1 MTISNF
7 RAAEPL
13 YIVIVRDHDAEKKL
27 KIWAREANCQVTI
40 ESNRMKIF
48 EQRSLSM
55 LQMSWSHGWDNVT
68 IWDTWNK
75 RHIEII

>member
-7 RAAEPL
+7 RASEPM
-13 YIVIVRDHDAEKKL
+13 YIVIVRDKNAEQQL
-27 KIWAREANCQVTI
+27 KTWAREANCQVTI

-55 LQMSWSHGWDNVT
+55 LQMSWSHGWDNVV

-75 RHIEII
+75 RHIDVL

>member
-7 RAAEPL
+7 RASEPM
-13 YIVIVRDHDAEKKL
+13 YIVIVRDKNAEQQL
-27 KIWAREANCQVTI
+27 KTWAREANAQVTI

-48 EQRSLSM
+48 EHRSLSM
-55 LQMSWSHGWDNVT
+55 FQMSWSQGWDNVV

-75 RHIEII
+75 RHIDVL

>member
-7 RAAEPL
+7 RASEPM
-13 YIVIVRDHDAEKKL
+13 YIVIVRDKNAEQQL
-27 KIWAREANCQVTI
+27 KTWAREANCQVTI

-48 EQRSLSM
+48 EHRSLSM
-55 LQMSWSHGWDNVT
+55 FQMSWSQGWDNVV

-75 RHIEII
+75 RHIDVL

>member
-7 RAAEPL
+7 RASEPM
-13 YIVIVRDHDAEKKL
+13 YIVIVRDNDAEKKL
-27 KIWAREANCQVTI
+27 KTWAREANCQVTI

-48 EQRSLSM
+48 EHRSLSM
-55 LQMSWSHGWDNVT
+55 FQMSWSQGWDNVV

-75 RHIEII
+75 RHIDVL

>member
-7 RAAEPL
+7 RASEPM
-13 YIVIVRDHDAEKKL
+13 YIVIVRDKNAEQQL
-27 KIWAREANCQVTI
+27 KTWAREANCQVTI

-48 EQRSLSM
+48 EHRSLSM

-75 RHIEII
+75 RHIHTD

>member
-75 RHIEII
+75 RHIDVL

>member
-7 RAAEPL
+7 RALEPM
-13 YIVIVRDHDAEKKL
+13 YIVIVRDKNAEQQL
-27 KIWAREANCQVTI
+27 KTWAREANCQVTI

-55 LQMSWSHGWDNVT
+55 LQMSWSHG
-68 IWDTWNK
+68 
-75 RHIEII
+75 

>member
-7 RAAEPL
+7 RASEPM
-13 YIVIVRDHDAEKKL
+13 YIVIVRDKNAEQQL
-27 KIWAREANCQVTI
+27 KTWAREANCQVTI

-48 EQRSLSM
+48 EHRSLSM
-55 LQMSWSHGWDNVT
+55 FQMSWPQGWDNVT

-75 RHIEII
+75 RHIDVL